1 MRALVVDHHPLVVDA
16 ITNILRV
23 LDPHTM
29 VIEAFSG
36 EEGQAQA
43 QHCGDLDLV
52 VLDLGLP
59 RAGGMPLLKSLR
71 TCNPLIPIAVLS
83 GENDPD
89 LGIIAI
95 RGGAS
100 GFILKSS
107 RREIVISALRLIMS
121 GGIYFPPEVVG
132 LASTTTHDGAA
143 NKREFSLASRQRQ
156 KIEDCGISKREIEV
170 LELLVAGYSNKVI
183 AQQLQIAE
191 CTVKAHVTS
200 IFRALQAA
208 SRTQLIYYVTNGHLA

>member
-1 MRALVVDHHPLVVDA
+1 MKALVVDHHPLVVDA
-16 ITNILRV
+16 ITNILR
-23 LDPHTM
+23 LLNPDTE

-43 QHCGDLDLV
+43 QRCGDLDLA

-71 TCNPLIPIAVLS
+71 KCNPSTPIVVLS
-83 GENDPD
+83 GENDPG
-89 LGIIAI
+89 LGISAV
-95 RGGAS
+95 RCGAS
-100 GFILKSS
+100 GFIPKSS
-107 RREIVISALRLIMS
+107 RREIMTSALRLVMS
-121 GGIYFPPEVVG
+121 GGVYFPPEVLG
-132 LASTTTHDGAA
+132 LASATTHDGAT
-143 NKREFSLASRQRQ
+143 NQREFSLASRQRQ
-156 KIEDCGISKREIEV
+156 KMQDCGISKREIQV

-183 AQQLQIAE
+183 GQQLKIAE

-200 IFRALQAA
+200 IFRALRAA